1 VSENLLL
8 VFFNIFIVGM
18 LALDLGIVQRRAHFP
33 SMKEAILWTVT
44 WCLIAVAFSGLI
56 ARWYGTEKALQFLTG
71 FVVEEALSV
80 DNVFVFIIIF
90 TYFAVPKTVQ
100 HRVLFWGVLSAI
112 VFRAVFI
119 VLGSALVAQFHW
131 ILYLLGAFL
140 LFTAVKLAVH
150 DNLEVHPERNPA
162 IRWAR
167 KFLPVTRDYE
177 GGKFFSRKDG
187 KLAVTPLLL
196 VLIMIETTD
205 IAFATDSIPAIFAIS
220 RDPVIIYTSN
230 ILAVMGLRSLYFVVA
245 GFLGQF
251 RFLKYGLSGV
261 LGFIGLKMLTETW
274 IEVPIEISLTVIFTM
289 LAISIGI
296 SALVKAPAHH
306 PQGDG
311 GRRRDQ

>member
-1 VSENLLL
+1 MSENVLLIL
-8 VFFNIFIVGM
+8 FNLFILGM
-18 LALDLGIVQRRAHFP
+18 LVLDLGVVQRRAHFP
-33 SMKEAILWTVT
+33 SMKEAILWTMT
-44 WCLIAVAFSGLI
+44 WCLIALAFSGLI
-56 ARWYGTEKALQFLTG
+56 ARLYGSEKALQFLTG

-90 TYFAVPKTVQ
+90 TYFAVPKHVQ

-112 VFRAVFI
+112 VFRAIFI
-119 VLGSALVAQFHW
+119 VVGSALVAQFHW

-140 LFTAVKLAVH
+140 MFTAVKLAVH
-150 DNLEVHPERNPA
+150 DSLEVHPERNPA

-167 KFLPVTRDYE
+167 KFFPVTRDYE

-187 KLAVTPLLL
+187 RFAVTPLLL

-220 RDPVIIYTSN
+220 RDPIIIYTSN

-261 LGFIGLKMLTETW
+261 LGFIGLKMLSEPW
-274 IEVPIEISLTVIFTM
+274 IEVPIETSLTVIFAM
-289 LAISIGI
+289 LAVSIGL
-296 SALVKAPAHH
+296 SAVIRVPPGH
-306 PQGDG
+306 
-311 GRRRDQ
+311 RDEGTDKS